1 MALLGSI
8 LKRPKVKWGLLTALI
23 LFMIAYLT
31 VAFFIAQG
39 LTGAERNP
47 QEGHPRDF
55 GLEWEDVEF
64 QGRDQDVGLYG
75 WYLPGRGQG
84 AEDNPYVI
92 FVHGLSSV
100 RSGGEGEA
108 LELAG
113 LLVEEGYNTLLFDLR
128 GHGDSEGDQISG
140 GYFERW
146 DVLGAYDYLVEEQ
159 GATAGKVGL
168 LGYSMGGVTSI
179 LAAVEEPGIAAI
191 VADSPFAAAT
201 DLIVQ
206 EASRKTPFPGW
217 LIPAFI
223 PGTNMMA
230 NVVYGIDIGALNA
243 ERAVTKL
250 DYPLLIIHGEE
261 DERVPIDHGER
272 VAAAAPEGTTF
283 WSTDAPG
290 HVESFAEYP
299 DEYFRRVSEYFES
312 RLR

>member
-1 MALLGSI
+1 MALMGSI
-8 LKRPKVKWGLLTALI
+8 LKRPKVKWGLLAALI
-23 LFMIAYLT
+23 FLAIGYLFI
-31 VAFFIAQG
+31 AFFIAQG

-47 QEGHPRDF
+47 QEGHPTDF
-55 GLEWEDVEF
+55 GLEWEDVAF
-64 QGRDQDVGLYG
+64 QGRDQEVQLVG
-75 WYLPGRGQG
+75 WYLPGRGQM
-84 AEDNPYVI
+84 AEDNPHVI

-100 RSGGEGEA
+100 RSGGDGEA
-108 LELAG
+108 LELARR
-113 LLVEEGYNTLLFDLR
+113 LVAEGYNLLLFDLR
-128 GHGDSEGDQISG
+128 GHGNSEGDQISG

-146 DVLGAYDYLVEEQ
+146 DVLGAYDYLVAEK
-159 GATAGKVGL
+159 GATAGGVGL

-179 LAAVEEPGIAAI
+179 LAAVEEPGIAAV

-223 PGTNMMA
+223 PVTSLMA
-230 NVVYGIDIGALNA
+230 DAIYGIDIGALNA
-243 ERAVTKL
+243 EKAVAEL
-250 DYPLLIIHGEE
+250 NYPLLIIHGEE

-272 VAAAAPEGTTF
+272 VASAAPEGTTF

-299 DEYFRRVSEYFES
+299 DEYFRRVDDYFQA
-312 RLR
+312 RLK

>member
-1 MALLGSI
+1 MALLASI
-8 LKRPKVKWGLLTALI
+8 LKRPKVKWGLLAALI
-23 LFMIAYLT
+23 LLIVAYLCI
-31 VAFFIAQG
+31 AFFIAQG

-55 GLEWEDVEF
+55 GLEWEDAAF
-64 QGRDQDVGLYG
+64 HGRDQEVQLVG

-84 AEDNPYVI
+84 AQDNPHVI

-100 RSGGEGEA
+100 RSGGDGEA

-113 LLVEEGYNTLLFDLR
+113 RLVAEGYNVLLFDLR
-128 GHGDSEGDQISG
+128 GHGQSEGDQISG

-159 GATAGKVGL
+159 GAAPGKVGL

-179 LAAVEEPGIAAI
+179 LAAAEEPGIAAI

-206 EASRKTPFPGW
+206 EASRKTPFPRW
-217 LIPAFI
+217 LIPAFV
-223 PGTNMMA
+223 PVTSLMA
-230 NVVYGIDIGALNA
+230 KAIYGIDIGALNSEKA
-243 ERAVTKL
+243 ATQL

-261 DERVPIDHGER
+261 DDRVPIDHGER
-272 VAAAAPEGTTF
+272 VAAAAPEGTVF

-299 DEYFRRVSEYFES
+299 DEYFLRVNEYFQE
-312 RLR
+312 RLK

>member
-1 MALLGSI
+1 MVLLVSI
-8 LKRPKVKWGLLTALI
+8 LKRPKVKWGLLAALI
-23 LFMIAYLT
+23 LLIVAYLCI
-31 VAFFIAQG
+31 AFFIARG
-39 LTGAERNP
+39 LTGAERNS
-47 QEGHPRDF
+47 QEGHPRDL
-55 GLEWEDVEF
+55 GLEWADVEF
-64 QGRDQDVGLYG
+64 QGRDQEVRLDG
-75 WYLPGRGQG
+75 WYLPGSGQRVQ
-84 AEDNPYVI
+84 DNPHVI

-100 RSGGEGEA
+100 RSGGDGEA
-108 LELAG
+108 LQLAG
-113 LLVEEGYNTLLFDLR
+113 RLVAEGYNLLLFDLR
-128 GHGDSEGDQISG
+128 GHGQSGGDQISG

-146 DVLGAYDYLVEEQ
+146 DVLGAYDYLVEEK
-159 GATAGKVGL
+159 GAASGKVGL

-206 EASRKTPFPGW
+206 EAARKTPFPGW
-217 LIPAFI
+217 LIPAFV
-223 PGTNMMA
+223 PATSLMA
-230 NVVYGIDIGALNA
+230 KAAYGIDIGALNA
-243 ERAVTKL
+243 EKAVMQL

-261 DERVPIDHGER
+261 DKRVPIDHGER

-299 DEYFRRVSEYFES
+299 DEYFQRVDKYFDD

>member
-1 MALLGSI
+1 MVLLGSI
-8 LKRPKVKWGLLTALI
+8 LKRPKVKWGLLAALI
-23 LFMIAYLT
+23 LLIVAYLYIS
-31 VAFFIAQG
+31 FLIAQG

-55 GLEWEDVEF
+55 SLEWEDVAF
-64 QGRDQDVGLYG
+64 HGRDQDVQLVG
-75 WYLPGRGQG
+75 WYLPGRGQN
-84 AEDNPYVI
+84 AQDNPHVI

-100 RSGGEGEA
+100 RSGGDGEA
-108 LELAG
+108 LELAQR
-113 LLVEEGYNTLLFDLR
+113 LVEEGYNLLLFDLR
-128 GHGDSEGDQISG
+128 GHGQSEGDQISG

-146 DVLGAYDYLVEEQ
+146 DVLGAYDYLVKER
-159 GATAGKVGL
+159 GASAGEVGL

-179 LAAVEEPGIAAI
+179 LAAAEEPGIAAI

-217 LIPAFI
+217 MIPAFI

-230 NVVYGIDIGALNA
+230 NAVYGIDIGALNA
-243 ERAVTKL
+243 ERAVTQL

-272 VAAAAPEGTTF
+272 VAAAAPEGTIF

-299 DEYFRRVSEYFES
+299 DEYFQRVDKYFDD

>member
-1 MALLGSI
+1 MLLVSI
-8 LKRPKVKWGLLTALI
+8 LKRPRVKWGLLAALI
-23 LFMIAYLT
+23 LLAIAYLSI
-31 VAFFIAQG
+31 AFFIAQG

-47 QEGHPRDF
+47 QEGHPTDF
-55 GLEWEDVEF
+55 GLEWEDVAF
-64 QGRDQDVGLYG
+64 QGRDQQVQLVG
-75 WYLPGRGQG
+75 WYLPGTGHS
-84 AEDNPYVI
+84 AEGNPHLI

-100 RSGGEGEA
+100 RSGGDGEA
-108 LELAG
+108 LELASR
-113 LLVEEGYNTLLFDLR
+113 LVAEGYNLLLFDLR
-128 GHGDSEGDQISG
+128 GHGQSEGDQISG

-146 DVLGAYDYLVEEQ
+146 DVMGAYDYLVEEK
-159 GATAGKVGL
+159 GATAGGVGL

-179 LAAVEEPGIAAI
+179 LAAIEEPGIAAI

-223 PGTNMMA
+223 PVTSLMA
-230 NVVYGIDIGALNA
+230 KAVYGIDIGALNA
-243 ERAVTKL
+243 EKAVTKL

-261 DERVPIDHGER
+261 DQRVPIDHGER

-290 HVESFAEYP
+290 HVESFAKYP
-299 DEYFRRVSEYFES
+299 DEYFRRVDEYFES
-312 RLR
+312 LLK